1 MNLSSESQELMNR
14 LINHYDFS
22 KDKKTPIEQKQLDNT
37 LHIFHNNLMMA
48 DKWSSAKKTI
58 SKVKKNI
65 FIIKLELITVTII
78 CIGF

>member
-37 LHIFHNNLMMA
+37 LHIFHN
-48 DKWSSAKKTI
+48 D
-58 SKVKKNI
+58 
-65 FIIKLELITVTII
+65 
-78 CIGF
+78 